1 MKKTYLSGLAIVV
14 MTVTGSLI
22 PSLIQAQEVPARFYL
37 KSLSGANA
45 VPVIFK
51 SMSGNTNPFDPAHVV
66 TPGANF
72 EATMTMVGYAKTLP
86 VMDRS
91 ALVAVILPMGR
102 LSGDVIAAGTT
113 MNQSAKGFGDPM
125 VEFDINLIGPPAQ
138 KDIPAAMRYEPG
150 FSLDVLADLALPV
163 GEYDSDNLLNLGQ
176 NRWYGRVG
184 APMTWQLDAW
194 VPGQRTTFELLPA
207 AWLFGDNDDH
217 MGQTLETDPMYRL
230 DAHLTR
236 DFNDRLWGSLD
247 ASWYNGAQ
255 TTING
260 VSGDDMNTT
269 AVGLTLGYNLDDN
282 ISLTLGYMSTIN
294 DDAPA
299 EMSMDSFMF
308 TFVYGW
314 HPLIEGA
321 KRLQH

>member
-1 MKKTYLSGLAIVV
+1 MKKTHISAALVAIWSVV
-14 MTVTGSLI
+14 GSLSS
-22 PSLIQAQEVPARFYL
+22 PWVQAQELPARFYL
-37 KSLSGANA
+37 KNLSGGNA

-66 TPGANF
+66 TPGVNF
-72 EATMTMVGYAKTLP
+72 EATMTMVGYVKTLS

-91 ALVAVILPMGR
+91 ALVAVIEPMGR

-113 MNQSAKGFGDPM
+113 MNQSAKGFGDPTL
-125 VEFDINLIGPPAQ
+125 EFDINLIGPPAQ
-138 KDIPAAMRYEPG
+138 NNIPDAMRYEPG
-150 FSLDVLADLALPV
+150 FSLDVFADLALPV
-163 GEYDSDNLLNLGQ
+163 GEYDSDSSLNVGQ

-184 APMTWQLDAW
+184 VPMTWQIDAW
-194 VPGQRTTFELLPA
+194 IPGQRTTFELLPA
-207 AWLFGDNDDH
+207 AWIFGDNDDR
-217 MGQTLETDPMYRL
+217 MGQTMETDPMYRL

-236 DFNDRLWGSLD
+236 DFNERLWGSLD

-255 TTING
+255 TTIGG

-269 AVGLTLGYNLDDN
+269 AVGLTLGYTLDDN

-294 DDAPA
+294 DDAPG

-308 TFVYGW
+308 SFVYGW
-314 HPLIEGA
+314 HPLIEGF
-321 KRLQH
+321 KRLEK